1 MNKAITVKQLRKIFD
16 KLDDAGKGD
25 YQVFLTDDEE
35 MNGYHACWY
44 LPEAADE
51 MEDAANREY
60 IEEINCDLCVLGDD
74 KDKAVYLG

>member
-1 MNKAITVKQLRKIFD
+1 MKAMTVKHLYEAFRK
-16 KLDDAGKGD
+16 LVEAGKGD

-35 MNGYHACWY
+35 ANGYHGCWY

-60 IEEINCDLCVLGDD
+60 IEEINCDLCILGDD